1 MLLDLVQLRLRQ
13 HPAIPHYHYSSQAEL
28 LPHLVHLVRDRCGIS
43 GIARIDL
50 YCYWSPLRIGQ
61 HSVDDDRQPLL
72 SISVVTQACQRAGA
86 TLVVAAR
93 DVVQNR
99 APLGKMA
106 LGQLVFDALFTF
118 QQPVHGLVEVILVG
132 VLHRQLLRKCGRM
145 PLSRRGQLRAW
156 MDQPLRDHPH
166 HQVALAAML
175 RRNDGVQ
182 PKLANRAQD
191 GFDVPVWKCSLGA
204 EEIVRRNQR
213 LIPKKP
219 PQGFN
224 LVLGPVGEV
233 GQRALAGFLAF
244 PPSFAQQDGRWR
256 IAVGDDF
263 DIHGSYY
270 SYRYLYVKHLIH
282 IYMGTY

>member
-13 HPAIPHYHYSSQAEL
+13 HPTIPHYHYSSQAEL
-28 LPHLVHLVRDRCGIS
+28 LPHLVHLVGDRCGIS
-43 GIARIDL
+43 GIAWI
-50 YCYWSPLRIGQ
+50 
-61 HSVDDDRQPLL
+61 
-72 SISVVTQACQRAGA
+72 
-86 TLVVAAR
+86 
-93 DVVQNR
+93 
-99 APLGKMA
+99 
-106 LGQLVFDALFTF
+106 
-118 QQPVHGLVEVILVG
+118 
-132 VLHRQLLRKCGRM
+132 
-145 PLSRRGQLRAW
+145 
-156 MDQPLRDHPH
+156 DQPLRDHPH

-270 SYRYLYVKHLIH
+270 SYRYLYVKRLIH

>member
-13 HPAIPHYHYSSQAEL
+13 HPTIPHYHYSSQAEL
-28 LPHLVHLVRDRCGIS
+28 LAHLVHLVRDRCGIS

-191 GFDVPVWKCSLGA
+191 GSVRKRSFGETSGSSRRSRRRVSTLCLGQSERLA
-204 EEIVRRNQR
+204 SVRLRVFLPSRHPSRSRMAGGESR
-213 LIPKKP
+213 LGTI
-219 PQGFN
+219 
-224 LVLGPVGEV
+224 
-233 GQRALAGFLAF
+233 
-244 PPSFAQQDGRWR
+244 S
-256 IAVGDDF
+256 
-263 DIHGSYY
+263 
-270 SYRYLYVKHLIH
+270 
-282 IYMGTY
+282 IYMGAIIHTDTFMSSTLLIFTWEHIKNRTRS